1 MAGKLPT
8 LRGEKGRVEKQK
20 GRNRDEDR
28 DGEPL
33 EIICESQSTDEKES
47 IVKAPE

>member
-1 MAGKLPT
+1 M
-8 LRGEKGRVEKQK
+8 EKQK
-20 GRNRDEDR
+20 KRNRDEDR
-28 DGEPL
+28 DREPL

>member
-1 MAGKLPT
+1 MEKL
-8 LRGEKGRVEKQK
+8 KK
-20 GRNRDEDR
+20 RNRDEDR
-28 DGEPL
+28 DREPL